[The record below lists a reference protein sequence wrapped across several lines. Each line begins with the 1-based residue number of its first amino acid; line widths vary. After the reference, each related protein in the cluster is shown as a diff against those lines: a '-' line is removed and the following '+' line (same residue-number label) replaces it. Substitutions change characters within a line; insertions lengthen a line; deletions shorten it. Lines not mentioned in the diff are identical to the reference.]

1 MDTAHTLSILEE
13 SESEL
18 WHAWNTVARAVHS
31 SLDSR
36 ISQHAQ
42 LALIEFEML
51 DELANGEQ
59 PMRSGELGSL
69 VSLTRSGTSRAISR
83 LHSKGFIAKEPSALD
98 RRSVLVSLTPQG
110 QAAYESAYAVFVD
123 AVRSELLT
131 AIDDDDRGTLLR
143 ILNVIADTSLY
154 SRKD

>member
-1 MDTAHTLSILEE
+1 
-13 SESEL
+13 
-18 WHAWNTVARAVHS
+18 
-31 SLDSR
+31 
-36 ISQHAQ
+36 
-42 LALIEFEML
+42 ML

-83 LHSKGFIAKEPSALD
+83 LHGKGFIAKEPSVTD

-143 ILNVIADTSLY
+143 ILTVSADTSLY
-154 SRKD
+154 SRHD